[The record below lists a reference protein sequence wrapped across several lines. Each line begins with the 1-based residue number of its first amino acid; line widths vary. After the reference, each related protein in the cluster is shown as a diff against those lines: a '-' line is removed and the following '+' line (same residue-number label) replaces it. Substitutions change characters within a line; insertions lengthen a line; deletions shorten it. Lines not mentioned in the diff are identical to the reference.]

1 MRKDPNPG
9 LVCFDYTSG
18 PDKKIGLTAIAPMTP
33 RIRENEMR
41 LSNKVA
47 IVTGAAGG
55 IGRASA
61 LRFASEGAKV
71 HAWDINKD
79 GVQETARLLPQG
91 APGSIQP
98 NTVDVSAALEVESRI
113 ALNFMESGQ
122 LDIIFSNA
130 GIMRD
135 GSAVDLSEDDWDA
148 MFAVNVKGAFLCAK
162 YGIPVMRKSGGGS
175 FIITASANS
184 FYAESDIAGYCATKG
199 AAMQLT
205 RAMAIDHGPE
215 VVRVNC
221 ICPGWIDT
229 AMAAPYLEE
238 NPAGREFAGKI
249 APSGRIGQ
257 PNDVAEVALFLASDE
272 SSFVT
277 GAAYNVDGGW
287 TAGMAKAIALI

>member
-1 MRKDPNPG
+1 
-9 LVCFDYTSG
+9 
-18 PDKKIGLTAIAPMTP
+18 
-33 RIRENEMR
+33 MR

-47 IVTGAAGG
+47 IVTGAGGG

-61 LRFASEGAKV
+61 LRFAAEGATV
-71 HAWDINKD
+71 VAADINET
-79 GVQETARLLPQG
+79 GAIETAELLPDG
-91 APGSIQP
+91 SPGEIAPVRVDVTVSGSVEAMIES
-98 NTVDVSAALEVESRI
+98 TVDRFGGLHVL
-113 ALNFMESGQ
+113 
-122 LDIIFSNA
+122 FSNA

-162 YGIPVMRKSGGGS
+162 HGVPAMRNSGGGS
-175 FIITASANS
+175 LIITASANS

-215 VVRVNC
+215 GIRVNC
-221 ICPGWIDT
+221 ICPGWIET

-238 NPAGREFAGKI
+238 NPGGREFAGKI

>member
-1 MRKDPNPG
+1 
-9 LVCFDYTSG
+9 
-18 PDKKIGLTAIAPMTP
+18 
-33 RIRENEMR
+33 MR

-47 IVTGAAGG
+47 IVTGAGGG

-61 LRFASEGAKV
+61 LRFAAEGATV
-71 HAWDINKD
+71 VAADINET
-79 GVQETARLLPQG
+79 GAIETAELLPDG
-91 APGSIQP
+91 SPGEIAPVRVDVTVSGSVEEMIES
-98 NTVDVSAALEVESRI
+98 TVDRFGGLHVL
-113 ALNFMESGQ
+113 
-122 LDIIFSNA
+122 FSNA

-162 YGIPVMRKSGGGS
+162 HGVPAMRNSGGGS
-175 FIITASANS
+175 LIITASANS

-215 VVRVNC
+215 GIRVNC
-221 ICPGWIDT
+221 ICPGWIET

-238 NPAGREFAGKI
+238 NPGGREFAGKI

>member
-1 MRKDPNPG
+1 M
-9 LVCFDYTSG
+9 CFDYTSG

-61 LRFASEGAKV
+61 LRFASEGASV
-71 HAWDINKD
+71 VAADINET
-79 GVQETARLLPQG
+79 GAIETAELLPDG
-91 APGSIQP
+91 SPGEIAPVRVDVTVSGSVEAMIES
-98 NTVDVSAALEVESRI
+98 TVDRFGGLHVL
-113 ALNFMESGQ
+113 
-122 LDIIFSNA
+122 FSNA

-162 YGIPVMRKSGGGS
+162 HGVPAMRKSGGGS
-175 FIITASANS
+175 LIITASANS

-215 VVRVNC
+215 GVRVNC